1 MAGQAGLELVEANE
15 LLNERIVV
23 LEEEADSA
31 QTMMQFQRDEIKQL
45 THELGRTR
53 AGRDRSNVLLKE
65 ADEERDRLQHILA
78 ENETSHHLALNVA
91 HKHLEDARKMEVNV
105 HSNVESSDSEEDE
118 EEEEEGKSNI
128 NNSNNSNKKNKKK
141 YNHPNNHHH
150 HLNKAATDASDHVS
164 RTLQLSH
171 DSRSRTLRIV
181 EKVESLDSSLRSKRV
196 MPKTTTVRQC
206 ALWTT
211 WLFKIFLS
219 LLVLFVVALVVD
231 SKDIITNTRFFM
243 PSKIIVSKGVSDYA
257 EETYVTKTA
266 AAGCTV
272 GCGGGGM
279 STTPVASL
287 GEFTRGVKELQEATL
302 EAVAVDKERIESLRK
317 LLQQPINMTTS
328 FMVEE
333 AIRENVVLN
342 ATYVTKTA
350 ALNCTVGCGGG
361 VMSTA
366 SVASSGES
374 TRGVEELQEATFE
387 AVAVDVSNEKERKVS
402 LGKVFQQPIN
412 MTTTLMIEEAPR
424 ETIVLNASDLD
435 KNTSACTETM
445 DLCLLHMKMFEP
457 DVAVNTSKSNSSYTY
472 GGKAGGDCILDTCT
486 THGRESSISCFTN
499 VGNITLL
506 AHRRDSSIGC
516 LKKLGNI
523 TLLARRRDLKTRLAT
538 LKDRIRNVKCEP
550 NPQMKQTNGL
560 LLKNLS
566 GMNIRRRNTTY

>member
-53 AGRDRSNVLLKE
+53 AGRDRSNVSLKE

-91 HKHLEDARKMEVNV
+91 FKHLEDARKMEVNV
-105 HSNVESSDSEEDE
+105 HSNVRVESSDSE

-171 DSRSRTLRIV
+171 DSRTLRIV
-181 EKVESLDSSLRSKRV
+181 EKVESLDSSLRSERV

-219 LLVLFVVALVVD
+219 LLVLFVVAL
-231 SKDIITNTRFFM
+231 IITNTRFFM
-243 PSKIIVSKGVSDYA
+243 PSKINVSKGVSDYA
-257 EETYVTKTA
+257 EETYVTKTG
-266 AAGCTV
+266 AAGCTA
-272 GCGGGGM
+272 GCGGGDM
-279 STTPVASL
+279 STTPVVSL

-302 EAVAVDKERIESLRK
+302 EAVAVDNKRKESLRK

-333 AIRENVVLN
+333 VIRENVVLN

-387 AVAVDVSNEKERKVS
+387 AVAVV
-402 LGKVFQQPIN
+402 PW
-412 MTTTLMIEEAPR
+412 M
-424 ETIVLNASDLD
+424 
-435 KNTSACTETM
+435 
-445 DLCLLHMKMFEP
+445 
-457 DVAVNTSKSNSSYTY
+457 
-472 GGKAGGDCILDTCT
+472 
-486 THGRESSISCFTN
+486 
-499 VGNITLL
+499 
-506 AHRRDSSIGC
+506 
-516 LKKLGNI
+516 
-523 TLLARRRDLKTRLAT
+523 
-538 LKDRIRNVKCEP
+538 
-550 NPQMKQTNGL
+550 
-560 LLKNLS
+560 
-566 GMNIRRRNTTY
+566 